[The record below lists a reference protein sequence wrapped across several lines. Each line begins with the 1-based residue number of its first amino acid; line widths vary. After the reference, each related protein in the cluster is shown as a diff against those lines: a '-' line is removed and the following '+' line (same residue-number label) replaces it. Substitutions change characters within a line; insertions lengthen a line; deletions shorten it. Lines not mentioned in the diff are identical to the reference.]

1 MISSGG
7 GGALESFNYLVDIP
21 WGSRSLVLVYGG
33 EDCGEGGGTCSR
45 PSEEAVVNLND
56 VSVDIFICLF
66 AWGTYNE
73 DYYEIE

>member
-33 EDCGEGGGTCSR
+33 EDCGEGGGH
-45 PSEEAVVNLND
+45 V
-56 VSVDIFICLF
+56 F
-66 AWGTYNE
+66 ATVRRGDGE
-73 DYYEIE
+73 LE